1 MRQSF
6 LPRDLLCDNST
17 SMATHGRNAELR
29 IAGAQDGS
37 REFVAG
43 GRFFTTN

>member
-1 MRQSF
+1 MRKSY
-6 LPRDLLCDNST
+6 LPRDLLCNNST

-29 IAGAQDGS
+29 IADAQDGI